1 MHVFGRLAP
10 GATLE
15 SAQAELTAIAARVA
29 AANPKTHEH
38 IRSRV
43 KPYTFGYSDMD
54 ETENYL
60 MLQAIQTAVVLLLVI
75 VCVNVG
81 ILVYARTATR
91 QGEIAVRTA
100 LGASRRRVVGQLF
113 IEALVLAALAAVVGI
128 GLTAVGLKQVD
139 AAIRQLA
146 GRLPFWMDFE
156 LSIQGAVFVVALTLA
171 CGRDRRD
178 RPGTEG
184 HRRPRAEPFAGSLRG
199 RWRRMQMGS
208 LWTLL
213 IVAQVAFT
221 VAVLPATMYHA
232 WNSLRFRTG
241 NPGYVAQEFLTA
253 GLSLEGAKPAQ
264 PVAAKDAAFGALYSA
279 RLAELERRLEAEPAV
294 SNVTFSL
301 VDPGNELAMVLE
313 VEGCRRPSS
322 KSTTTSWKAASR
334 DISSASIGSRRT
346 SSARS
351 TCRSFSAAPFTLVT
365 WPATGWS

>member
-1 MHVFGRLAP
+1 M
-10 GATLE
+10 
-15 SAQAELTAIAARVA
+15 
-29 AANPKTHEH
+29 
-38 IRSRV
+38 

-54 ETENYL
+54 EMENYL

-128 GLTAVGLKQVD
+128 GLTAAGLKQVD

-156 LSIQGAVFVVALTLA
+156 LSIQGAVFVVALTLLA
-171 CGRDRRD
+171 AAIVGIVPALKATGGRVQSRLQ
-178 RPGTEG
+178 GLS
-184 HRRPRAEPFAGSLRG
+184 AGG
-199 RWRRMQMGS
+199 GGRMQMGS

-241 NPGYVAQEFLTA
+241 NFGVGQEFLTA
-253 GLSLEGAKPAQ
+253 GLSLDGTTAAQ
-264 PVAAKDAAFGALYSA
+264 PIASKDSAFGALYAA
-279 RLAELERRLEAEPAV
+279 RLAELERRLEAESAV
-294 SNVTFSL
+294 SNVTFSM
-301 VDPGNELAMVLE
+301 VDPGNELALVPGGGDGATRE
-313 VEGCRRPSS
+313 PRRLQHRRGEQ
-322 KSTTTSWKAASR
+322 AGASR
-334 DISSASIGSRRT
+334 SFQSDRPGPVQRPRRSHPSRPRPP
-346 SSARS
+346 R
-351 TCRSFSAAPFTLVT
+351 RGYFE
-365 WPATGWS
+365 